1 MRIESKELGVI
12 SLIPNEELN
21 TDESRSVLPDV
32 FPFHEAV
39 KASAISN
46 VLVAALCQK
55 KWEVVGNDGNG
66 SFSRT
71 VSFRACTVITIYS

>member
-55 KWEVVGNDGNG
+55 KWEVVGK
-66 SFSRT
+66 
-71 VSFRACTVITIYS
+71 

>member
-1 MRIESKELGVI
+1 M
-12 SLIPNEELN
+12 
-21 TDESRSVLPDV
+21 

-55 KWEVVGNDGNG
+55 RWEVVGEMMERDH
-66 SFSRT
+66 FHEPYRFRT
-71 VSFRACTVITIYS
+71 RTVITIYS